1 MTNEN
6 PSAWGVLSDAERA
19 LVADAARLSGAAT
32 EGPWLLDGPW
42 WHGRDEAVPLVV
54 TTDRRAIVIEPPAS
68 EAAAGA
74 NVEFVAW
81 SRAGVPALLAL
92 VDRLAADLSH
102 MDEVAEMS
110 AAAYEHAAAERDAAR
125 TTAALLEAD
134 GARLRERIEELI
146 VDLGAEGDTDLD
158 RDFGAGL
165 GHAAWRL
172 DALLAPE
179 DDAPAAAQC
188 ECMTDS
194 TALRALLAEGGEGG
208 E

>member
-81 SRAGVPALLAL
+81 SRTGIPGLLAV
-92 VDRLAADLSH
+92 VDRLAA
-102 MDEVAEMS
+102 EVESADRPAPCEMVHTPPFDFANCLTHDTTFPLGSKCEWDGVESIFDHLDSMAREQRGRAVRAEMRL
-110 AAAYEHAAAERDAAR
+110 ADAAAER
-125 TTAALLEAD
+125 
-134 GARLRERIEELI
+134 
-146 VDLGAEGDTDLD
+146 
-158 RDFGAGL
+158 
-165 GHAAWRL
+165 
-172 DALLAPE
+172 
-179 DDAPAAAQC
+179 
-188 ECMTDS
+188 
-194 TALRALLAEGGEGG
+194 GGEGD